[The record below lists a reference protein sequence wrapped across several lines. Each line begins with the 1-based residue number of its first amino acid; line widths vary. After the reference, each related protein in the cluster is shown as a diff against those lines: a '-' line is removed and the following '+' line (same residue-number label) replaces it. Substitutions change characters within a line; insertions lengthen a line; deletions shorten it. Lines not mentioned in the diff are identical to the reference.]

1 MQWPSPADSILAVL
15 RCALPGRGLAA
26 GRKFLAPPYYS
37 QRAGFASLWAF
48 FFISAVMQVMHV
60 FDILTCWLSLLR
72 EFSANRIS
80 WWNIFTVM
88 FKVVMAVHQL
98 LCGTGRAWASRERLN
113 QMWHHQLLNP
123 LRTVNLKFDDEVLGW
138 LRTSTPNMSF
148 PSPFVL
154 KLRTETG
161 QTDRRTVRNTHCGV
175 LVGGL
180 LNTMSKQHNRYGAVV
195 VACKY

>member
-15 RCALPGRGLAA
+15 RCAPPGRGLAA

-123 LRTVNLKFDDEVLGW
+123 LRTVNFKFWRRGSRLIENLYAKYEFSVTVRFKITSRN
-138 LRTSTPNMSF
+138 RTD
-148 PSPFVL
+148 
-154 KLRTETG
+154 G
-161 QTDRRTVRNTHCGV
+161 QTNGQKYTLRRA
-175 LVGGL
+175 GGRAA
-180 LNTMSKQHNRYGAVV
+180 QHDEQAAQPLWSSRRRM
-195 VACKY
+195 